1 MVWYNRMNTRRN
13 SRRNRRSKGGM
24 APIQAGMTL
33 KAYQPS
39 ENVMR
44 WATTAGAA
52 TPSAAE
58 MRNVAHGGSRGS
70 RRRRRRHGRKH
81 TRHTRR

>member
-1 MVWYNRMNTRRN
+1 MNTRRRR
-13 SRRNRRSKGGM
+13 SSRRRRNRQSRGGM
-24 APIQAGMTL
+24 ASIQEGMLL

-39 ENVMR
+39 EGVMR

-58 MRNVAHGGSRGS
+58 MRNVAHGG
-70 RRRRRRHGRKH
+70 RRSRRRHGRKH
-81 TRHTRR
+81 ARRHTRR

>member
-1 MVWYNRMNTRRN
+1 MNTRRRR
-13 SRRNRRSKGGM
+13 SSRRRRNRQSRGGM

-58 MRNVAHGGSRGS
+58 MRNVAHGGRRSHCRS
-70 RRRRRRHGRKH
+70 RRHDRKH
-81 TRHTRR
+81 ARRHTRR

>member
-1 MVWYNRMNTRRN
+1 MNTRRRRS
-13 SRRNRRSKGGM
+13 SRRNGRNRQSRGGM
-24 APIQAGMTL
+24 APIQAGMSL

-58 MRNVAHGGSRGS
+58 MRNVAHGGRRS
-70 RRRRRRHGRKH
+70 RRRRRHGRKH
-81 TRHTRR
+81 ARRYTRR

>member
-1 MVWYNRMNTRRN
+1 MNTRRRRN
-13 SRRNRRSKGGM
+13 SRRNRRSRGGM

-39 ENVMR
+39 EGVMR

-52 TPSAAE
+52 TPSEAE
-58 MRNVAHGGSRGS
+58 MRNVAHGGARRSS
-70 RRRRRRHGRKH
+70 RRRHRRRHRRH
-81 TRHTRR
+81 HTRR

>member
-1 MVWYNRMNTRRN
+1 MNTRRRRN
-13 SRRNRRSKGGM
+13 SRRNGRNRQSRGGM
-24 APIQAGMTL
+24 APIQAGMSL

-39 ENVMR
+39 EGVMR

-58 MRNVAHGGSRGS
+58 MRNVAHGGSR
-70 RRRRRRHGRKH
+70 RRRRHGRK
-81 TRHTRR
+81 RHTRR

>member
-1 MVWYNRMNTRRN
+1 MNTRRNRRSSRRN
-13 SRRNRRSKGGM
+13 SRRNSRGGM

-39 ENVMR
+39 EGVMR

-58 MRNVAHGGSRGS
+58 MRNVAHGGSR
-70 RRRRRRHGRKH
+70 RRRHRHGRKCGH
-81 TRHTRR
+81 KRHTRR

>member
-1 MVWYNRMNTRRN
+1 
-13 SRRNRRSKGGM
+13 M
-24 APIQAGMTL
+24 APIQAGMSL

-58 MRNVAHGGSRGS
+58 MRNVAHGGSR
-70 RRRRRRHGRKH
+70 RRRRHGRKH
-81 TRHTRR
+81 ARRYTRR

>member
-1 MVWYNRMNTRRN
+1 MA
-13 SRRNRRSKGGM
+13 SIQEGM
-24 APIQAGMTL
+24 LL

-39 ENVMR
+39 EGVMR

-58 MRNVAHGGSRGS
+58 MRNVAHGGRRS
-70 RRRRRRHGRKH
+70 RRHRRKRTR
-81 TRHTRR
+81 RHTRR